1 MSETVNTTSD
11 TLRIQKQKETLRQL
25 IRKEKAARSSRQ
37 LAEMSRQIT
46 GLLEHDAHFVAAK
59 TVLMYCA
66 LPDEVGTRGFLD
78 RWYRHKTLLLPRVS
92 ADDLT
97 LHVYEGPNSLSVG
110 AYHIQEPTTPEFLQY
125 HEIELAVV
133 PGMAF
138 DKAGHRLG
146 RGRGYYDRLL
156 PRLTCE
162 NLYLI
167 GLAFPFQ
174 IVPHIPVEAHDVRL
188 DHVITLENEKIF

>member
-1 MSETVNTTSD
+1 MSESVNSYSES
-11 TLRIQKQKETLRQL
+11 LSIQTQKEALRRL

-37 LAEMSRQIT
+37 LAELSRQIMD
-46 GLLEHDAHFVAAK
+46 LLEHDAHFVTAK

-66 LPDEVGTRGFLD
+66 LPDEVATKDFMN
-78 RWYRHKTLLLPRVS
+78 RWYRHKNLLLPRVS
-92 ADDLT
+92 GDDLT
-97 LHVYEGPNSLSVG
+97 LHRYEGPDSLSIG
-110 AYHIQEPTTPEFLQY
+110 AYHIPEPTTPEFLRF

-138 DKAGHRLG
+138 DKTGHRLG

-156 PRLTCE
+156 PRLSSE
-162 NLYLI
+162 KLYLI

-174 IVPHIPVEAHDVRL
+174 MVPHIPVEAHDVSL
-188 DHVITLENEKIF
+188 DRIITLENEKIF